1 MTLSSTE
8 FNDLMD
14 RVSNGTASEEET
26 GALILGIEQWE
37 GNLFGIKL
45 SGKHLINRNNP
56 HVMRCIHKAERMN

>member
-1 MTLSSTE
+1 
-8 FNDLMD
+8 MD